1 MMPNNDFVSE
11 CAIFITALVV
21 CILANIIG
29 LISIGELKFKP
40 YNMTEFPNMIFGPSD
55 RIFSTP
61 DESSAQ

>member
-29 LISIGELKFKP
+29 LISIGELKLC
-40 YNMTEFPNMIFGPSD
+40 EQ
-55 RIFSTP
+55 
-61 DESSAQ
+61 SAPQI